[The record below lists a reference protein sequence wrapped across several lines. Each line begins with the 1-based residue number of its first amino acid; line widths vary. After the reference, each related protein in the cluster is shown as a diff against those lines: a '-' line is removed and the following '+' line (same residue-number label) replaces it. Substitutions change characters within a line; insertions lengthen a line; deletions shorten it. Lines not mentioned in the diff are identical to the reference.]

1 MRPTRPAVYSSS
13 TYLLTR
19 HLSKLASWI
28 LQKAFSS
35 PSNRSHHKPNIH
47 WKSTQPPKPNHSNQP
62 RQNMPPRANPTPRRP
77 DGQPAWFT
85 TQHNAYLERL
95 LHFPPGAVLDLYQ
108 THLVLAAQ
116 RVLGENGDVQPPAY
130 EQIARAG
137 RSPSSSE
144 TPPPRA
150 IHARPG
156 HGRGNL
162 EGLTRRGAVRIPERR
177 KVRQRSEGHDEDAAA
192 AVPER
197 RRGSRAGA
205 GAGPRAGVPARKPV
219 PVPAAGE
226 RVQRGRVGEARR
238 NSGSVSSRTRSRS
251 VRRAIGGRRG
261 SLEEFAY
268 VRGML

>member
-1 MRPTRPAVYSSS
+1 
-13 TYLLTR
+13 
-19 HLSKLASWI
+19 
-28 LQKAFSS
+28 
-35 PSNRSHHKPNIH
+35 
-47 WKSTQPPKPNHSNQP
+47 
-62 RQNMPPRANPTPRRP
+62 MPPRANPTPRRP

-85 TQHNAYLERL
+85 AQHNAYLERL